1 MTVSAE
7 YAAKHLAE
15 LFDAADRGEEV
26 EIARAEK
33 QAVKLVLGMSGKA
46 AKRTGQRVL
55 GAGRGEIRVPSDE
68 EWAEM
73 DTELERL
80 MNKAPLMSSGEI

>member
-1 MTVSAE
+1 MSAE
-7 YAAKHLAE
+7 YAAEHLAE

-26 EIARAEK
+26 EIARLEK
-33 QAVKLVLGMSGKA
+33 PGVKLVVAVSGEA
-46 AKRTGQRVL
+46 GKRTGQRVL

-80 MNKAPLMSSGEI
+80 MNDTPLMSSGEI